1 MKKLLI
7 VAGFALLCT
16 AVKAQV
22 VHNTAQDVKH
32 GTVKAAH
39 ATENA
44 AKKVGNETAE
54 LASKG
59 ASKIADQ
66 EYKDKV
72 GPQGQTIYIDGHSR
86 YYWIDE
92 KGHKQYVS
100 KSKLKNK

>member
-1 MKKLLI
+1 MKMLLL
-7 VAGFALLCT
+7 VVGLAFAGT
-16 AVKAQV
+16 ASQAQAV
-22 VHNTAQDVKH
+22 RNAAEDVKD
-32 GTVKAAH
+32 GTVK
-39 ATENA
+39 A

-72 GPQGQTIYIDGHSR
+72 GPHGETIYIDGHAR

-100 KSKLKNK
+100 KSKLKDK